1 MSIRSRG
8 ASSGRAFVWR
18 SPRSTRRQLLQA
30 FGLAGGGLSL
40 PNILRLRS
48 ASAATTPQSGETSL
62 IFIQLGGGASHFET
76 YDPKPA
82 APAEYRGVM
91 NAIATNVAGI
101 QICGLLPRQAQL
113 MDRLSIVRSVTH
125 HEASHIAL
133 HAVET
138 GYFLRSAGNALKGEM
153 PSVGSVV
160 SRVRGVLSAGL
171 PSYVSLPQPFA
182 YSGAHYLGARH
193 NGFSVNEDPSAA
205 EFQIRNLALL
215 PNLPLARL
223 EDRQALRRRLDRTR
237 AAADLNGTADALDAF
252 SRQALELMTGEKAR
266 AAFDIAREPAQMRD
280 RYGRHAF
287 GQRLMLARRLVEA
300 GVPLVLVR
308 TFDWDDHQKLAEQ
321 MIKRCGPFDAA
332 LATLIEDLQERG
344 LSRNVL
350 IIAMGEFGRTPRIN
364 ANGGRDHW
372 PAVSSVLIAG
382 GRYKMGQAIGASD
395 SKGAGVSEAPYR
407 PQHVLGMAYR
417 HLGIDPGL
425 TFRDFTGRPRYVLE
439 EREPIRE
446 LES

>member
-62 IFIQLGGGASHFET
+62 SFIQLGGGASHFET
-76 YDPKPA
+76 YDSKPA

-101 QICGLLPRQAQL
+101 QICGLLPRQAQR

-138 GYFLRSAGNALKGEM
+138 GYYLRSAGNALKGEM

-160 SRVRGVLSAGL
+160 SRVRGGLSAGL

-182 YSGAHYLGARH
+182 YSGAHNLGAQH
-193 NGFSVNEDPSAA
+193 NGFSVNEDPSTA
-205 EFQIRNLALL
+205 EFQI
-215 PNLPLARL
+215 
-223 EDRQALRRRLDRTR
+223 
-237 AAADLNGTADALDAF
+237 
-252 SRQALELMTGEKAR
+252 
-266 AAFDIAREPAQMRD
+266 
-280 RYGRHAF
+280 
-287 GQRLMLARRLVEA
+287 
-300 GVPLVLVR
+300 
-308 TFDWDDHQKLAEQ
+308 
-321 MIKRCGPFDAA
+321 
-332 LATLIEDLQERG
+332 
-344 LSRNVL
+344 
-350 IIAMGEFGRTPRIN
+350 
-364 ANGGRDHW
+364 
-372 PAVSSVLIAG
+372 
-382 GRYKMGQAIGASD
+382 
-395 SKGAGVSEAPYR
+395 
-407 PQHVLGMAYR
+407 
-417 HLGIDPGL
+417 
-425 TFRDFTGRPRYVLE
+425 
-439 EREPIRE
+439 
-446 LES
+446 